1 MKNGTCKSVTSQPKI
16 CYLCNKEID
25 SDEVPEMI
33 QTRRRTKLY
42 MHRKCLRQQMGRKQ

>member
-1 MKNGTCKSVTSQPKI
+1 MKNGTYKSATPKPKI

-25 SDEVPEMI
+25 SDETPQMV

-42 MHRKCLRQQMGRKQ
+42 MHGECLRKQTGRKQ